1 MSGNQDEKTNST
13 GASELYGDITGNGMI
28 DTQDLALMNELFD
41 IQQRLEI
48 DDVTQ
53 QEIDRLNE
61 AKKRIKYMMPWCIW
75 DIMDESQPE
84 KTQITYITY
93 RYYQLMYTGFKN
105 CWTVIKVEDTGDM
118 SPMDWFTIPW
128 SKGGWQE
135 PTEEEK
141 ESIKK
146 EEMEC

>member
-1 MSGNQDEKTNST
+1 MSGNPDEETNST

-61 AKKRIKYMMPWCIW
+61 V
-75 DIMDESQPE
+75 
-84 KTQITYITY
+84 
-93 RYYQLMYTGFKN
+93 KN
-105 CWTVIKVEDTGDM
+105 ELNI
-118 SPMDWFTIPW
+118 
-128 SKGGWQE
+128 
-135 PTEEEK
+135 
-141 ESIKK
+141 
-146 EEMEC
+146 